1 MSDQKTDTKQ
11 ESRVVLPVDP
21 TRRTEIDKQRVPMS
35 ARPYRLLALVKR
47 DAVVRVQKEPDDTV
61 MTWPHLLSIEFL
73 AAGMMSILLLL
84 MGLFGDQ
91 STSSNSS
98 PPININLWAGIGLIV
113 TAVVFETWKRLRPVK
128 VVEPPPGSDEAPR
141 AAH

>member
-1 MSDQKTDTKQ
+1 MST
-11 ESRVVLPVDP
+11 
-21 TRRTEIDKQRVPMS
+21 
-35 ARPYRLLALVKR
+35 
-47 DAVVRVQKEPDDTV
+47 
-61 MTWPHLLSIEFL
+61 
-73 AAGMMSILLLL
+73 AAGTGGTSTAKSSDGGGKAKKAGLFDIRTFIAALLGFDGLVILL

-91 STSSNSS
+91 STTVNEA

-128 VVEPPPGSDEAPR
+128 VVEPPPGTDEAPR